1 MPVYSPNGAGLIW
14 LMVLT
19 ILKHMSSSV
28 GMSIPNIWE
37 NRSHVPNHQPVIV
50 VAYLRPSTLSP
61 GANSSGSV
69 SSEQTRGTL
78 LKVPTSSSQ
87 TIPSGY
93 VKIAIEN
100 GHL

>member
-14 LMVLT
+14 LVVQPSWKIWKT
-19 ILKHMSSSV
+19 V
-28 GMSIPNIWE
+28 GIIIPNIWE
-37 NRSHVPNHQPVIV
+37 NKSHVPNHQPIIV

-69 SSEQTRGTL
+69 SSEQTSGSL

-87 TIPSGY
+87 TNDP
-93 VKIAIEN
+93 
-100 GHL
+100 